1 MRDWEPLCAGGEA
14 GFTAPDP
21 LNPDIVYGGT
31 VEKCNVQ
38 TGKIDRISPEVDL
51 PTPPRHTWTL
61 PVVFSQRIRTRC
73 ISAISICSR
82 PRTAAVT
89 GRGSAMT

>member
-1 MRDWEPLCAGGEA
+1 M
-14 GFTAPDP
+14 
-21 LNPDIVYGGT
+21 YGGT

-61 PVVFSQRIRTRC
+61 PLVFSPADPHALYFSDQYLFKTTDGGI
-73 ISAISICSR
+73 
-82 PRTAAVT
+82 T
-89 GRGSAMT
+89 GPGSATI